1 LEGKRLRIY
10 MNAGPINLKQGQTIY
25 AKGIDKDGN
34 ETRVTSSYTSSVS
47 NAIDSAACD
56 GNDSTS
62 YYFSGWVYPTISVD
76 PSLEGKRLRIYMNA
90 GTFSGSTAANKTLS
104 FYNSSGGVIS
114 TITFNGVYNNIVTV
128 PVGTRSIVICPNGSS
143 QWVYLYELQVSNEP
157 TFSATNGYML
167 INADSSRAI
176 HSPYQMV
183 TINYFLTSVQRL
195 YSLDNGITWLNYQD
209 KPVWVNQGQTILAK
223 GIDKYGNVTRIIPS
237 YTANVPDAIG
247 SAAYDNNDSTSYN
260 FSGWVYPTIFIDS
273 SMIGKKIRIYMVAGT
288 NSGSTAANKT
298 LSFYNASGGV
308 ISTITFNGTYNNV
321 LTIPQGTTKIVICP
335 NGASQWINLY
345 EIQPSN

>member
-1 LEGKRLRIY
+1 
-10 MNAGPINLKQGQTIY
+10 M
-25 AKGIDKDGN
+25 
-34 ETRVTSSYTSSVS
+34 
-47 NAIDSAACD
+47 
-56 GNDSTS
+56 
-62 YYFSGWVYPTISVD
+62 
-76 PSLEGKRLRIYMNA
+76 
-90 GTFSGSTAANKTLS
+90 
-104 FYNSSGGVIS
+104 
-114 TITFNGVYNNIVTV
+114 
-128 PVGTRSIVICPNGSS
+128 
-143 QWVYLYELQVSNEP
+143 
-157 TFSATNGYML
+157 
-167 INADSSRAI
+167 
-176 HSPYQMV
+176 
-183 TINYFLTSVQRL
+183 
-195 YSLDNGITWLNYQD
+195 
-209 KPVWVNQGQTILAK
+209 
-223 GIDKYGNVTRIIPS
+223 TRIIPS